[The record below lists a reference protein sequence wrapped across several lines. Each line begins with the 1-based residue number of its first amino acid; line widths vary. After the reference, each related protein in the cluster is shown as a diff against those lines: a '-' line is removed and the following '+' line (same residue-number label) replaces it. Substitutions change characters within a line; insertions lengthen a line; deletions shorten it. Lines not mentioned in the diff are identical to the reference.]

1 MNYTKEILETWKEEK
16 IQMLKEIFYTL
27 YELEKEDFQSV
38 IFKAKR
44 EDILTLYNVC
54 KTYETDNFMA
64 YYKRTLINKYSS

>member
-1 MNYTKEILETWKEEK
+1 
-16 IQMLKEIFYTL
+16 MLKEIFYTL

-54 KTYETDNFMA
+54 KTYEPDNFMA

>member
-1 MNYTKEILETWKEEK
+1 
-16 IQMLKEIFYTL
+16 MLKEIFYTL

-64 YYKRTLINKYSS
+64 YYKRTLINKYSN